1 MIRILFDDFANGA
14 KHPIS
19 IGTPE
24 VTQLVANLSAI
35 YSPELTVGFTAA
47 CCSDHQVRDIIR
59 LLALLACSLVGVLQ
73 SFHEQGFPATQ
84 VFERAGPI
92 VDPMYHN
99 SGEFIGP
106 LLDLRNSV
114 LCRRF
119 ERPRRLRL

>member
-1 MIRILFDDFANGA
+1 MLHSQDHTSFNTSSE
-14 KHPIS
+14 S

-35 YSPELTVGFTAA
+35 YSPELTVGFTGA
-47 CCSDHQVRDIIR
+47 CCSDHQV
-59 LLALLACSLVGVLQ
+59 SLQFHPPISFFSLIVALQ

-99 SGEFIGP
+99 SGK
-106 LLDLRNSV
+106 
-114 LCRRF
+114 
-119 ERPRRLRL
+119 